1 MKRYA
6 DDSKMK
12 VHHLIMVLTQLISV
26 ENHPL
31 LLRDVVT
38 LPRPP
43 DRSLY
48 YEWWSKAIVEGLHLR
63 GIANNFNNCY
73 MNVVIQALLAIP
85 LFRRFILQQQ
95 ERMLLE

>member
-6 DDSKMK
+6 NDSKMK

-31 LLRDVVT
+31 SLRDVVP
-38 LPRPP
+38 LLRPP

-48 YEWWSKAIVEGLHLR
+48 YEWWSKAIVEEGLHLCD
-63 GIANNFNNCY
+63 IANNFNNCY
-73 MNVVIQALLAIP
+73 ANVVIQALFAIP
-85 LFRRFILQQQ
+85 V
-95 ERMLLE
+95 